1 MTFSITTLDADYCYI
16 ECIYAKWHIFSC
28 IAECHYA
35 ECRYAGCHTAPNF
48 KTSKLVFLVKNWFH
62 MNETRQGLIVKKRLT
77 IGYTREVLL
86 KWKTQYS

>member
-1 MTFSITTLDADYCYI
+1 MLTTAILSAFMQRGTFLFVLLSALC
-16 ECIYAKWHIFSC
+16 WVS
-28 IAECHYA
+28 
-35 ECRYAGCHTAPNF
+35 TAPNF

-86 KWKTQYS
+86 KGKAQYS